1 MAILDSLGELREKG
15 FCVLRAQ
22 YAKPAIDAC
31 REAFWPILSEYID
44 THRDVPNR
52 GPNRHFLPMP
62 FEPPCF
68 APEFFFDADV
78 VSIVHQHMDQSVVA
92 DQWACDVPLKGSIIQ
107 DVHV

>member
-1 MAILDSLGELREKG
+1 MVSLDSLGDLQDKG
-15 FCVLRAQ
+15 FCVLRGH

-31 REAFWPILSEYID
+31 REAFWPILSEYVEA
-44 THRDVPNR
+44 HRDVPNR

-78 VSIVHQHMDQSVVA
+78 LRIVRQAMDDCVVV
-92 DQWACDVPLKGSIIQ
+92 DQWGCDVPLKGSTNQ
-107 DVHV
+107 